1 MKKTAAILSVA
12 TIGAMMVSSV
22 TAFADQDIDGRLVD
36 PTADVLV
43 NGIIGEFDNTTI
55 GPDPEN
61 MDEWVNVTLPTT
73 ALFYTTTESQHEI
86 ITSPEYSIT
95 NHSAVGVTVTVSDV
109 NSANLMEDVATLD
122 INGISL
128 FEAGLPNV
136 TPTALF
142 SIVGT
147 SESGVVAEDL
157 VKTFEFAGTSR
168 ATDTTEQ
175 NPSFNLVLNFEANR
189 AED

>member
-12 TIGAMMVSSV
+12 TIGALTVGSV

-73 ALFYTTTESQHEI
+73 ALFYTTADSDHET
-86 ITSPEYSIT
+86 ITSPDYTIT
-95 NHSAVGVTVTVSDV
+95 NHSAVGVTVTVSSVKDED
-109 NSANLMEDVATLD
+109 LMDDVASLS
-122 INGISL
+122 INAIPL
-128 FEAGLPNV
+128 FEDGEADV
-136 TPTALF
+136 TPTELF
-142 SIVGT
+142 TILGT
-147 SESGVVAEDL
+147 DDSVNASDFEKKFNFSGES
-157 VKTFEFAGTSR
+157 S
-168 ATDTTEQ
+168 ATDTAEQ
-175 NPSFNLVLNFEANR
+175 NPSFKLVLNFKANR
-189 AED
+189 A

>member
-22 TAFADQDIDGRLVD
+22 TAFADQNIDGRLVD

-73 ALFYTTTESQHEI
+73 ALFYTTNDSDHVT

-109 NSANLMEDVATLD
+109 NSANLMDDVATLN

-128 FEAGLPNV
+128 FEAGIPNV
-136 TPTALF
+136 TPTELF

-147 SESGVVAEDL
+147 SESEDEADF
-157 VKTFEFAGTSR
+157 VRTFEFAGTSS